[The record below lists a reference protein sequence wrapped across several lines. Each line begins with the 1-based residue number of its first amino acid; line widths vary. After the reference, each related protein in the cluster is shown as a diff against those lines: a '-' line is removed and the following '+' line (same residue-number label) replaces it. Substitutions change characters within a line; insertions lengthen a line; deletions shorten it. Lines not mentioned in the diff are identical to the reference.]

1 MAGFEL
7 AQAST
12 ITVGYDGAKSFCY
25 PFFTQMSIANS
36 GALVQAVGYAGVAG
50 NPTKQVLATSQTDA
64 EVATLTY
71 TIDGY
76 ADRTTLEFLTNERFS
91 APSAVTWYPSVTKTI
106 TAVTGTPTTYEIT
119 DPNLVGVAIANLHV
133 LMLTATGAT
142 VQFAKITTGN
152 VTAAQVLFDST
163 TGKLSFHVDNNGKV
177 VTYTYPKSDS
187 VNTLAIGLPGTTKR
201 AIDYFQSIA
210 TLGIGAGYVRAII
223 PRAKASTEYTLS
235 AGEKSTLTKTATAV
249 LEPGYSKAVCY
260 QWLTDLTGAEI

>member
-25 PFFTQMSIANS
+25 PFYTQMSIANS
-36 GALVQAVGYAGVAG
+36 GALVQAVGYAAVAG

-91 APSAVTWYPSVTKTI
+91 APSAVTWYPSVSKTI
-106 TAVTGTPTTYEIT
+106 PTTSPYEIT
-119 DPNLVGVAIANLHV
+119 DSNLIGVAVANLHV

-142 VQFAKITTGN
+142 VQFAKITTGTP
-152 VTAAQVLFDST
+152 TAAQVLFDT
-163 TGKLSFHVDNNGKV
+163 ATGKLSFHADNSGKG
-177 VTYTYPKSDS
+177 VTYTYPKSDN
-187 VNTLAIGLPGTTKR
+187 VNNLAIGLPGTTKR

-223 PRAKASTEYTLS
+223 PQAKASTEYTLS

-249 LEPGYSKAVCY
+249 LAPGYSKAVCY